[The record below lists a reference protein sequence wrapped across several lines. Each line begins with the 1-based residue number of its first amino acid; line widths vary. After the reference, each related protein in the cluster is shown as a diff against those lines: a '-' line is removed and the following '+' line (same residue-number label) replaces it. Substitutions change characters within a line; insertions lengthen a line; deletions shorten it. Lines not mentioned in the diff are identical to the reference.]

1 MRNLVFI
8 FAIAATLFT
17 STGSV
22 AQAQWDVGRFQ
33 PRPIL
38 DVDYQVWALNPN
50 PLWVWDVVVVGEDG
64 RQVVSSGH
72 ATEREANYR
81 LFRMINWG
89 LIDFSAEVEVVRRNA
104 REFQLLAT
112 YNHRADANFL
122 ADIFRDIGWEAEVVP
137 IVVIDRR

>member
-17 STGSV
+17 STGSD